1 LFLVEFTNFEELPK
15 PKLLMRKFYTLAIA
29 ALFSYSATAN
39 EVELIVEKVDNQ
51 NAVPGHTFRVYVH
64 VPSSDYSVHAIW
76 GDAENPIIIE
86 STAPFYQHPFGMHT
100 SAGIHEN
107 VIASSP
113 ELKYDSYVS
122 LGYTDANANSLWEI
136 GIDFTSFNQGGEIMT
151 GNGAWFLLPENEKCQ
166 PTHQNLIFIGQFTTA
181 GTATGVLNVQG
192 WKGNK
197 EGWSLKGLRF
207 NSSDAKVFGCTDA
220 NSSNYNPNA
229 SFDDGSCEVE
239 SASTALSV
247 AEVSATGEWNVF
259 PNPVR
264 DNLIHIQFSGKNN
277 WSTETIVEFFDLSGK
292 RVSQMRMSQGTWSGQ
307 NRFSVSQQ
315 LSAGTYKIVLTDGSR
330 TESKTL
336 IVSK

>member
-1 LFLVEFTNFEELPK
+1 
-15 PKLLMRKFYTLAIA
+15 MRKIYTLAFA
-29 ALFSYSATAN
+29 AMLSFSASAN

-64 VPSSDYSVHAIW
+64 VPSSDYSVHAVW

-107 VIASSP
+107 IIASAP

-122 LGYTDANANSLWEI
+122 LGYTDATQNSLWEI
-136 GIDFTSFNQGGEIMT
+136 GIDFSSFNQGGEIMT

-166 PTHQNLIFIGQFTTA
+166 ANDQNLIFIGQFTTT
-181 GTATGVLNVQG
+181 GTATGVLNLQG
-192 WKGNK
+192 WKNNK

-207 NSSDAKVFGCTDA
+207 TSNDAKVFGCTNEA
-220 NSSNYNPNA
+220 ASNFNPNA
-229 SFDDGSCEVE
+229 TFDDGSCTTEAEQNVLSVDNIAAE
-239 SASTALSV
+239 SAWS
-247 AEVSATGEWNVF
+247 VF

-264 DNLIHIQFSGKNN
+264 DNLVHIQFSGKND
-277 WSTETIVEFFDLSGK
+277 WSTETMIEFFDLSGK
-292 RVSQMRMSQGTWSGQ
+292 RVSQQRMSQGTWSGQ
-307 NRFSVSQQ
+307 NRLTVAQQ
-315 LSAGTYKIVLTDGSR
+315 LAAGTYKIVLTDGAK

>member
-1 LFLVEFTNFEELPK
+1 
-15 PKLLMRKFYTLAIA
+15 MRKLYTLAFA
-29 ALFSYSATAN
+29 ALISLSASAN

-64 VPSSDYSVHAIW
+64 VPSSDYSVHAVW
-76 GDAENPIIIE
+76 GDAQNPIIIE

-107 VIASSP
+107 VIASAP

-122 LGYTDANANSLWEI
+122 LGYTDATQNSLWEI
-136 GIDFTSFNQGGEIMT
+136 GIDFSSFNQGGEIMT

-166 PTHQNLIFIGQFTTA
+166 ANDQNLIFIGQFTTA
-181 GTATGVLNVQG
+181 GTATGVLNLQG
-192 WKGNK
+192 WKNNK

-207 NSSDAKVFGCTDA
+207 TSADAKVFGCTNVTA
-220 NSSNYNPNA
+220 SNYNPNA
-229 SFDDGSCEVE
+229 TFDDGSCATDAGQTILAVEEVASE
-239 SASTALSV
+239 SA
-247 AEVSATGEWNVF
+247 WNVF

-264 DNLIHIQFSGKNN
+264 DNIVHIQFSGKND
-277 WSTETIVEFFDLSGK
+277 WSTETVIEFFDLSGK
-292 RVSQMRMSQGTWSGQ
+292 RVSQQRMSQGTWSGQ
-307 NRFSVSQQ
+307 NRLTVAQQ
-315 LSAGTYKIVLTDGSR
+315 LAAGTYKIVLTDGAK